1 MLLSVVLLQSSQ
13 PEDYGWCACVCTR
26 THVCVFIYSILLVY
40 HTISHNSIILFHW
53 CYGSS
58 TGLGIHDLINSP
70 NIKPLVSST
79 DDATLK
85 YLKYV
90 PGLSHV
96 LGYLIIYGCHL

>member
-1 MLLSVVLLQSSQ
+1 MGGVRM
-13 PEDYGWCACVCTR
+13 W
-26 THVCVFIYSILLVY
+26 VY
-40 HTISHNSIILFHW
+40 VYIQYHAYISYCGIILFHW

-79 DDATLK
+79 NDATLK

-96 LGYLIIYGCHL
+96 LGYLIIYGCHSLPGSVT